1 MNLKTR
7 INRSLLKMTSDKTEL
22 NKSVLKWKK
31 YFDEAGKAIGAD
43 RKKKK
48 YEELRMEK
56 MFTSENFEAEVLKSE
71 VPVLVDFYA
80 DWCGPCK
87 LVAPIV
93 EQVAEEYAGR
103 VAVGKV
109 NVDESPDLAMKYG
122 VMSIPTFI
130 IFRKGE
136 IFRKTIGAQN
146 KKSLEQ
152 ALNQAL

>member
-1 MNLKTR
+1 
-7 INRSLLKMTSDKTEL
+7 
-22 NKSVLKWKK
+22 
-31 YFDEAGKAIGAD
+31 
-43 RKKKK
+43 
-48 YEELRMEK
+48 MEK

-71 VPVLVDFYA
+71 IPVLVDFYA

-136 IFRKTIGAQN
+136 IFRKTIGCLLYT
-146 KKSLEQ
+146 SIHLI
-152 ALNQAL
+152 L

>member
-1 MNLKTR
+1 
-7 INRSLLKMTSDKTEL
+7 
-22 NKSVLKWKK
+22 
-31 YFDEAGKAIGAD
+31 
-43 RKKKK
+43 
-48 YEELRMEK
+48 MEK

-152 ALNQAL
+152 ALNQSL

>member
-1 MNLKTR
+1 
-7 INRSLLKMTSDKTEL
+7 
-22 NKSVLKWKK
+22 
-31 YFDEAGKAIGAD
+31 
-43 RKKKK
+43 
-48 YEELRMEK
+48 MEK

-87 LVAPIV
+87 LVAPIA

-103 VAVGKV
+103 GAVGKV
-109 NVDESPDLAMKYG
+109 HADESPALAMKYG

>member
-1 MNLKTR
+1 
-7 INRSLLKMTSDKTEL
+7 
-22 NKSVLKWKK
+22 
-31 YFDEAGKAIGAD
+31 
-43 RKKKK
+43 
-48 YEELRMEK
+48 MEK

-71 VPVLVDFYA
+71 IPVLVDFYA

-130 IFRKGE
+130 SFRKGE
-136 IFRKTIGAQN
+136 SFRKTIGAQN

-152 ALNQAL
+152 ALNQSL